1 MSGSPL
7 QQSESNNATNP
18 FPTPADSAYN
28 PSSVP
33 DAEVSNERKRKR
45 EEDDDDEQNADSNAS
60 RDRKDV
66 NESFKRPRS
75 EGTGGVETETS
86 DINQEIAS
94 DEVSLEQ
101 IQKDMGEAFLLCRTS
116 MPPLLHFLTSIKRFR

>member
-33 DAEVSNERKRKR
+33 DSEVPNERKRKR
-45 EEDDDDEQNADSNAS
+45 DDDEQNAGQNES
-60 RDRKDV
+60 RDRTDV

-75 EGTGGVETETS
+75 EGTGGVVAEIEDS
-86 DINQEIAS
+86 SQENAS

-101 IQKDMGEAFLLCRTS
+101 VQKDMGEAFLLCRTS
-116 MPPLLHFLTSIKRFR
+116 MTPLLRFLISITSFRGC